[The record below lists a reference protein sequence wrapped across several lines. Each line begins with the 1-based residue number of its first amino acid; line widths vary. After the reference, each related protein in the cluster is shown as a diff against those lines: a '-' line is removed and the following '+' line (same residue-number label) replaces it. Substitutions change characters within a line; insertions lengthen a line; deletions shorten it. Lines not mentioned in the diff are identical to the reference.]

1 MKLVSCR
8 HKNSKDIYLK
18 LASFLETIGAGNR
31 LKILCLL
38 KQQKRCVCEICKI
51 LQLPQNLVS
60 HHLKVLKNYNFLS
73 SEKEGVKIFYSLNQK
88 VVNKYLKLFNEILTK
103 NKI

>member
-1 MKLVSCR
+1 MKLISCR
-8 HKNSKDIYLK
+8 HKNSKDIHLK
-18 LASFLETIGAGNR
+18 LASFLETIGVENR

-60 HHLKVLKNYNFLS
+60 HHLKVLKDFKIISLQKKGRKSFYQLNTKALS
-73 SEKEGVKIFYSLNQK
+73 ASCRVL
-88 VVNKYLKLFNEILTK
+88 NEIL
-103 NKI
+103 I